1 VLDDTILAGNYVTA
15 NKATFLSAA
24 PTELDHELR
33 RIGGRLIVTR
43 AGPHPAADLHA
54 PRQLPVLRANYPS
67 PIVNHLHGARR
78 FRAARAR
85 G

>member
-1 VLDDTILAGNYVTA
+1 VLDDTILAGNYFTA

-24 PTELDHELR
+24 LTELAHELR
-33 RIGGRLIVTR
+33 RIGGWLIVTR
-43 AGPHPAADLHA
+43 ARPHPAADLHA

-67 PIVNHLHGARR
+67 RSSTTSMARR
-78 FRAARAR
+78 FRAGRER